1 MKAILKKLRTR
12 LDRITNEIQYK
23 IDQMTGL
30 EYDKKIDFHE
40 EVTSIQIQ
48 VEELR
53 DAIDSLLDNS

>member
-1 MKAILKKLRTR
+1 MKAILKKLRTQ
-12 LDRITNEIQYK
+12 LDMVTNEIQYK
-23 IDQMTGL
+23 FDQMTGL

>member
-23 IDQMTGL
+23 FDQMTGL

-53 DAIDSLLDNS
+53 DAIDSLLDN

>member
-12 LDRITNEIQYK
+12 LDRVTNEIQYK
-23 IDQMTGL
+23 FDQMTGL

>member
-12 LDRITNEIQYK
+12 LDRVTNEIQYK
-23 IDQMTGL
+23 FDQMTGL
-30 EYDKKIDFHE
+30 EYNKKIDFHE

>member
-23 IDQMTGL
+23 FDQMTGL